1 MMNYQNSNVTQC
13 LRQYDMFANSLNLV
27 KSRDERNMIITQL
40 TKLEK
45 KIIDLTNEIYEKEYN
60 ELFNKE
66 TYLMNDE
73 REKISSLINL
83 INQRLSYIEKRNN
96 SHYQLTGEV
105 VDIGEVLG
113 SSMLDSLEERIK
125 IIDKYQNNIK
135 LSSDLNKEID
145 SLSSK
150 IELAERKISINES
163 LNIELEKKMI
173 SILDN
178 AFNKLNLYSLLDNK
192 TEYEGAFYEAEK
204 CLNLAKQNLEI
215 SKTYPGNMLNDCQEM
230 YKEASEDYYKYKEKI
245 CIIKLIEIYKR
256 EVNSYD
262 DLMIKRKEMSEL
274 LKNIKNR
281 EFNSILNDEL
291 NKQYDT
297 ITLEIQDIDNYNTL
311 ISEKADKETIL
322 SEIEEENNS
331 EKFQNVLGEL
341 LENEKKRQQKLEEE
355 RLRIEEEERLRKLE
369 MERKKQEEALR
380 KQKVIEEA
388 RKKEIEKRTRE
399 MLKEQQNSVLQ
410 NKKVDPFSFETIKEM
425 STDNEIEKEE
435 KTNDLIEEPV
445 DKNGYNNKNNEIIE
459 ETNSEEKEEAE
470 DFPIFKNKID
480 IEKELFDEFNQNNKD
495 KEDKEQIQELPDM
508 SLDDYMN
515 NFKEDNI
522 KEDNIKD
529 LFSED
534 EFPTIPL

>member
-1 MMNYQNSNVTQC
+1 
-13 LRQYDMFANSLNLV
+13 MFANSLNLV

-135 LSSDLNKEID
+135 LSGDLNKEID

-178 AFNKLNLYSLLDNK
+178 AFNKLNLYSLVDNK

-311 ISEKADKETIL
+311 LSEKADKETIL

-331 EKFQNVLGEL
+331 EKFQNILGEL

-369 MERKKQEEALR
+369 IERKKQEEALR

-399 MLKEQQNSVLQ
+399 MLREQQNSVLQ
-410 NKKVDPFSFETIKEM
+410 NKKVESFSFETIKGM
-425 STDNEIEKEE
+425 SDKEEIEKEE
-435 KTNDLIEEPV
+435 QKPDEMIEETTNDKEYLDKSNDLIE
-445 DKNGYNNKNNEIIE
+445 KINNKE
-459 ETNSEEKEEAE
+459 EVPEKKE

-480 IEKELFDEFNQNNKD
+480 IEKELFEEFNQNNKE

-515 NFKEDNI
+515 NFKEDNV
-522 KEDNIKD
+522 KEETIKD